1 MKTHLI
7 GAFAIAG
14 SAALFAAT
22 PQSQTPSTNQT
33 ASTNTPVTVSGCV
46 MQAERNGSLADDTST
61 GISST
66 PATAPVD
73 ANTAQPVNAYLLTSA
88 ERIAPETEDTTKDAA
103 TSYAL
108 VGHEQELAKHKGHR
122 VEVHGQLMAPRPG
135 IDSTAGR
142 IAASNVQRIA
152 VDSIKMLN
160 VECAAPKQPDV
171 R

>member
-22 PQSQTPSTNQT
+22 PQSQT
-33 ASTNTPVTVSGCV
+33 ASPNVPVTVSGCV

-73 ANTAQPVNAYLLTSA
+73 ANTAQPVDAYLLTSA

-122 VEVHGQLMAPRPG
+122 IEVHGQLMAPRPG
-135 IDSTAGR
+135 VDSTAGR
-142 IAASNVQRIA
+142 IAASNVQRLA
-152 VDSIKMLN
+152 VDSIRMLN
-160 VECAAPKQPDV
+160 VECAAPKEPDV

>member
-14 SAALFAAT
+14 STALFAAT
-22 PQSQTPSTNQT
+22 PQSQTPSTNM
-33 ASTNTPVTVSGCV
+33 NVTVSGCV
-46 MQAERNGSLADDTST
+46 MQAERNGSLADDTGT

-122 VEVHGQLMAPRPG
+122 VEVHGQLMAPRSG

>member
-7 GAFAIAG
+7 ATLAIFGTAT
-14 SAALFAAT
+14 LFAAA
-22 PQSQTPSTNQT
+22 PQSQTPSPNMKV
-33 ASTNTPVTVSGCV
+33 AASGCV
-46 MQAERNGSLADDTST
+46 TQAERNGSLADDTGT

-73 ANTAQPVNAYLLTSA
+73 ANSAQPVNAYLLTSA
-88 ERIAPETEDTTKDAA
+88 ERITAETEDTTKEAI

-122 VEVHGQLMAPRPG
+122 VEISGQLMAPRAG
-135 IDSTAGR
+135 ADSTAGK

-152 VDSIKMLN
+152 VDSIKMLSA
-160 VECAAPKQPDV
+160 ECPAPKPPDV